1 MNTIEQI
8 KCLGAMDDWTQVDDH
23 RRELRYKEYRV
34 VDGKMW
40 TAISSQM
47 PDWLN
52 SYDAIIPLIKKQA
65 LSVQIS
71 MLTNLYGRIEE
82 KWLSVEVCCLFNSTP
97 SQLCEALLRAVGE
110 WKD

>member
-1 MNTIEQI
+1 MDTIEQI

-52 SYDAIIPLIKKQA
+52 SYDAIIPLIQKQFVIYDTKLNVHFDCYSA
-65 LSVQIS
+65 
-71 MLTNLYGRIEE
+71 
-82 KWLSVEVCCLFNSTP
+82 TP

>member
-1 MNTIEQI
+1 MDTIEQI
-8 KCLGAMDDWTQVDDH
+8 KCLGAMDDWSEVDDH

-34 VDGKMW
+34 VDGRMW

-52 SYDAIIPLIKKQA
+52 SYDAIIPLIQKQKHVVCEKVKHWMCEEV
-65 LSVQIS
+65 SS
-71 MLTNLYGRIEE
+71 LYPYDA
-82 KWLSVEVCCLFNSTP
+82 TP
-97 SQLCEALLRAVGE
+97 AQLCEALLRAVGE